1 MRVRRFGLIAAVA
14 VTLTF
19 AAWSGSS
26 ASAVARPGGSLP
38 LATASGSGETG
49 CSAAKPA
56 SFAPQSVAGLFETDL
71 TTHQRFKAVRALAV
85 NDADP
90 VVITGS
96 DLYLTYYRT
105 YDHGNNY
112 VCTRIAR
119 IPLSGGPVVQSPWRA
134 FSGDL
139 VVAYGAVWITVDT
152 RPDITDAQVL
162 YELRPATLSIERE
175 ISLPSS
181 YDDGGLVASDGAI
194 WIGDLRGTV
203 LGRVDA
209 RTGVFTRV
217 PLPGLKKYRSAQGIA
232 AGPGGSTLYI
242 FAVDQTSSTWSDAIE
257 RFQSSTGRFEVVPGA
272 KGFPME
278 SLVGVAG
285 GLLWVG
291 LMGGM
296 VGHVAP
302 VSTVTLAPI
311 PCALSRDCTFNGLNG
326 TFNVTTSED
335 AAWMSH
341 AGGWLQCAGGSA
353 GSVLATVRIPGYGP
367 MTGGYSGNDSAPS
380 FLATGDGYLAVNTQ
394 FRGADGTDLSPEVAI
409 FPLDPRCAP

>member
-1 MRVRRFGLIAAVA
+1 MRRVVVVA
-14 VTLTF
+14 TVAMTMTL

-26 ASAVARPGGSLP
+26 ASAVARPGSSLP
-38 LATASGSGETG
+38 LATTSSTGETG

-71 TTHQRFKAVRALAV
+71 ATHQRFKAVRALAV
-85 NDADP
+85 DDP
-90 VVITGS
+90 HPAVIVGGN
-96 DLYLTYYRT
+96 LYLTY
-105 YDHGNNY
+105 DQPGNY

-139 VVAYGAVWITVDT
+139 VVAYGSVWVTVDT
-152 RPDITDAQVL
+152 RPDITNAQVL
-162 YELRPATLSIERE
+162 YELSAATLSVERE

-181 YDDGGLVASDGAI
+181 YDDGGLAASDGAI
-194 WIGDLRGTV
+194 WIGDDFGTV
-203 LGRVDA
+203 LGRVDV
-209 RTGVFTRV
+209 RTGAFTRV
-217 PLPGLKKYRSAQGIA
+217 HLLGLKKYRSAQGIA
-232 AGPGGSTLYI
+232 VGPGGSTLYI
-242 FAVDQTSSTWSDAIE
+242 FAVNQTSSTSSDAIE
-257 RFQSSTGRFEVVPGA
+257 RFQPSTGRFEVVPGA

-285 GLLWVG
+285 DLLWVG

-296 VGHVAP
+296 YGHVAP

-311 PCALSRDCTFNGLNG
+311 PCAQSRDCTFNGLNG

-335 AAWMSH
+335 LAWMSH

-367 MTGGYSGNDSAPS
+367 ITAGYSGNDSALS

-394 FRGADGTDLSPEVAI
+394 FRGPGGTDVSPEVAI
-409 FPLDPRCAP
+409 FPLDPRCAS

>member
-1 MRVRRFGLIAAVA
+1 MLTVRKPGLVA
-14 VTLTF
+14 SLVIMLTLATL
-19 AAWSGSS
+19 SSSS
-26 ASAVARPGGSLP
+26 ASAVARAGGSLA
-38 LATASGSGETG
+38 LATTSSTGETG
-49 CSAAKPA
+49 CSAVKPA
-56 SFAPQSVAGLFETDL
+56 SFASQSVAGLFETDL

-85 NDADP
+85 DDP
-90 VVITGS
+90 HPAVIVGGN
-96 DLYLTYYRT
+96 LYLTY
-105 YDHGNNY
+105 DQPGNY

-152 RPDITDAQVL
+152 HPDVTNAQVL

-181 YDDGGLVASDGAI
+181 YDDGGLAASEGAI
-194 WIGDLRGTV
+194 WIGDLGGTV

-209 RTGVFTRV
+209 RTGAFTRV

-257 RFQSSTGRFEVVPGA
+257 RFQPSTGRFEGVPGA

-285 GLLWVG
+285 DLLWVG

-311 PCALSRDCTFNGLNG
+311 PCAQSRDCTFNGING
-326 TFNVTTSED
+326 TFEVSTYGNL
-335 AAWMSH
+335 AWMSH

-394 FRGADGTDLSPEVAI
+394 FRGPDGTDLSHEVA
-409 FPLDPRCAP
+409 FFSLDPRCAP